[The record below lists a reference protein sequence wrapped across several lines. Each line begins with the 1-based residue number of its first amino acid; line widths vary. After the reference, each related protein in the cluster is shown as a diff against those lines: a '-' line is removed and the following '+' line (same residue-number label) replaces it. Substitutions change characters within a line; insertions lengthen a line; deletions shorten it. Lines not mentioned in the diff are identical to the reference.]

1 MPERTK
7 EPRKHFQ
14 VHTVF
19 FLNCFPKRA
28 SSGQIFLFIVVNPHL
43 RLKIIC
49 LSPEKLHKIAR
60 KTVLTLWTC
69 TTKDKGVNFI
79 T

>member
-1 MPERTK
+1 MPERAK
-7 EPRKHFQ
+7 ELRKHFQ
-14 VHTVF
+14 VYTVF
-19 FLNCFPKRA
+19 FLNCFRERA

-49 LSPEKLHKIAR
+49 RSPEKLHKIAR
-60 KTVLTLWTC
+60 KIVLTLWTC
-69 TTKDKGVNFI
+69 TTNDKVVNFI